1 MQAQGFTFHFS
12 IFYNFQDGDS
22 HFPHRLDSI
31 IKINFFFNIYYNYIL
46 ILYYILKEG
55 FVETN

>member
-31 IKINFFFNIYYNYIL
+31 IKINLFFIIFIYYN
-46 ILYYILKEG
+46 YILKEG